1 MQDVYRDVFTADE
14 QDILHKAEDIL
25 RKRVLNSLYKVSDPR
40 LAVRFLKM
48 KLSTLQREAFGL
60 LHLDNQHR
68 IVADQILFY
77 GTIDASPVYPREVIK
92 SVLGF
97 NSAAVILY
105 HNHPSGVTEASQAD
119 HRITETLKN
128 ALSSVDVRIL
138 DHFIIGDDYLS
149 FAERGYI

>member
-25 RKRVLNSLYKVSDPR
+25 RKRVLNSLYKVSEPR

-119 HRITETLKN
+119 RRITETLKN